1 MAASK
6 PTASVA
12 APAEQHPVPYARRKR
27 FVEQE
32 ASIYEIMTWGA
43 APLSPARYA
52 SNERVLNVLE
62 SVLLTPRNLHPH
74 APNKCSGLSTP
85 PRGPSRRRRTG

>member
-1 MAASK
+1 M
-6 PTASVA
+6 
-12 APAEQHPVPYARRKR
+12 PYARRKR

-62 SVLLTPRNLHPH
+62 SVLLTPRNLHP
-74 APNKCSGLSTP
+74 NTSNECSGLPAP
-85 PRGPSRRRRTG
+85 PRGPSRRRRAG